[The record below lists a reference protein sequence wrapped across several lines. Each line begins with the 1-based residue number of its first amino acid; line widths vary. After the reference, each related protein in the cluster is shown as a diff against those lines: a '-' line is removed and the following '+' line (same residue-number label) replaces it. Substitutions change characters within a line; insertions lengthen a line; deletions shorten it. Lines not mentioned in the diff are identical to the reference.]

1 MDPHENEDRE
11 CERKDAPP
19 APAKR
24 APGAPPTDPV
34 QAPGAP
40 DPKGGVD
47 REVGDIEDP
56 DAQDEGALPGRV
68 GGGLA
73 GG

>member
-1 MDPHENEDRE
+1 MNPHEDDRRE
-11 CERKDAPP
+11 PDDAPP

-56 DAQDEGALPGRV
+56 DAQDDGALPGRV